1 MHTQLALLETVQKI
15 DIAIESIDKDRA
27 RYPREKERLDEEMA
41 ALRAELELLEEANS
55 ELVDKKQQLDGDV
68 ANWEGKINRHE
79 ERLKSISN
87 DKQLKA
93 VNKEKNTATKKK
105 VEIGRE
111 IASMDRLLEA
121 KEAELDSVRVKLQE
135 KMDEHETLDLEIND
149 KSGEWTKRLEE
160 KRSEREEFAEKIS
173 PDILRKY
180 ELIRQ
185 KRQGIGIVL
194 ASNDTCQGCHMNIP
208 PQLYIQLIQ
217 GTSDELIVCPHC
229 HRILFHNSEQ

>member
-1 MHTQLALLETVQKI
+1 LYTQLALLEKVQTI
-15 DIAIESIDKDRA
+15 DIAIENIEKERA
-27 RYPREKERLDEEMA
+27 RYPKEKERLDEAMA
-41 ALRAELELLEEANS
+41 ALKAELELLEEANT
-55 ELVDKKQQLDGDV
+55 ELVDKKQQLNGDISS
-68 ANWEGKINRHE
+68 WESKINRHE

-121 KEAELDSVRVKLQE
+121 KEAELDSVRRRLQE
-135 KMDEHETLDLEIND
+135 KQDEHDTLDLEISD
-149 KSGEWTKRLEE
+149 KSGEWTRRLEE
-160 KRSEREEFAEKIS
+160 KRREREGSAAKIS
-173 PDILRKY
+173 PEILRKY

-194 ASNDTCQGCHMNIP
+194 ASNDTCHGCHMNIP

-229 HRILFHNSEQ
+229 HRILFHNIEQ